1 MNSVLA
7 LFSPRKPP
15 PPPLPPFSE
24 GPSPKAPSP
33 KAQSSPKTQSSPKS
47 KLISKKDKIKAQ
59 CALDR
64 LTSSDTI
71 YERGQTSS
79 PAAAKDPIDVADHD
93 SQLEDDPD
101 ENDMIDGDAT
111 PASATKLPLQS
122 PQARRRSAQNS
133 EAHVEQS
140 NEAEREEEVEGEE
153 EEEEEEED
161 DKQYTFKNIVGHRW
175 KRDEI
180 EVKVQW
186 EQGPATWEPEE
197 NFHRDAPDSL
207 FAYWKAQGGRPLNP
221 KDPDLFVIFA
231 IRKHSPNKK
240 RLLVEWLG
248 YDPEENTW
256 LPREAVEETAP
267 AAVEEYWKS
276 LPKGRKR
283 K

>member
-7 LFSPRKPP
+7 LFSPRKSP
-15 PPPLPPFSE
+15 PPPLPPFPE
-24 GPSPKAPSP
+24 APSP
-33 KAQSSPKTQSSPKS
+33 KAQSSPKTHPSPKS
-47 KLISKKDKIKAQ
+47 KLISKKDKMRAQ
-59 CALDR
+59 RALDR
-64 LTSSDTI
+64 LTSSDTN

-79 PAAAKDPIDVADHD
+79 PAAANDPIDEADRN
-93 SQLEDDPD
+93 SQLEDEPD
-101 ENDMIDGDAT
+101 ENDMIDLDAT
-111 PASATKLPLQS
+111 PAIATELPLQS
-122 PQARRRSAQNS
+122 PQARRRPARNS
-133 EAHVEQS
+133 EAHDVEQN
-140 NEAEREEEVEGEE
+140 NEAEKEDIEGEE
-153 EEEEEEED
+153 GEEEEEED
-161 DKQYTFKNIVGHRW
+161 DKQYTFKGIVGHRW

-180 EVKVQW
+180 EVEVQW

-248 YDPEENTW
+248 YGAEENSW

-267 AAVEEYWKS
+267 AAVEEYLKS